1 MYEIHLNLESDR
13 YQNIGFCV
21 SKSTSLVK
29 HEMFP
34 EVSVLEIAKDTF
46 STRQSQNLYFF
57 SRSPNSS
64 LTIFYN
70 RLEVFLSTFEVFDLV
85 LGDFNINVFDSS
97 NNNLRNIMSQYQL
110 LNQEPTHISG
120 SLLDHVY
127 IRREAMQRFSLE
139 NNSND

>member
-1 MYEIHLNLESDR
+1 M
-13 YQNIGFCV
+13 
-21 SKSTSLVK
+21 SKSSRVAK

-46 STRQSQNLYFF
+46 STNKVSILLLY
-57 SRSPNSS
+57 RSSNSS

-85 LGDFNINVFDSS
+85 LGDFNINAFASS
-97 NNNLRNIMSQYQL
+97 NNNLQNIMSQYQL
-110 LNQEPTHISG
+110 LNQEPT
-120 SLLDHVY
+120 Y

-139 NNSND
+139 IIHTISVYFSDHEAVKLKLRLR